1 MRACSAHNS
10 PSGPSAASPP
20 ARAHEFD
27 RDRSILRRCGFG
39 SFAMA
44 LPAHPADL
52 SIMIVAAVL
61 PRRLATLSADL
72 TIERQSA
79 PLAQCRPTLCANL
92 AVVVD
97 TVLFARG
104 QATSPG
110 SLGTRTGTWPP
121 WHTRWHWLFSLC
133 CFHHTICPHVTV
145 PFFAHL
151 NDPPQGPMSL
161 RERIG
166 RLCATLAPR
175 TEISLRLS

>member
-1 MRACSAHNS
+1 MRACSTHSS
-10 PSGPSAASPP
+10 PIGPSAVWLP
-20 ARAHEFD
+20 ARAHKFD
-27 RDRSILRRCGFG
+27 RDRSILRRCSFG
-39 SFAMA
+39 SLPMA
-44 LPAHPADL
+44 LSAHPADL

-61 PRRLATLSADL
+61 PRRLAALPADL
-72 TIERQSA
+72 AVERQSA
-79 PLAQCRPTLCANL
+79 PLAQCRPTLSANL

-97 TVLFARG
+97 TVLLARG

-110 SLGTRTGTWPP
+110 SLGARAGSWPP

-161 RERIG
+161 RKRIG
-166 RLCATLAPR
+166 RLCATLTPR